1 MPEHETLRP
10 LSDSQMELLEEATA
24 SYQAAV
30 TPAVARYLHERG
42 IGREEAVTNRL
53 GVVRNPFPGHG
64 KFQDFLA
71 IPYLDKDGRPLTI
84 RFRCLLSDQHNCR
97 DLYHGK
103 YMTVADDIPRMY
115 GIGSVFEA
123 DDEIHVTEG
132 ELDRIILRKLGLP
145 TVGVPGAK
153 MWANRHRR
161 MLAGFSRV
169 YVWADP
175 DDAGAELAAK
185 ITRALRSAKP
195 VRLQQDVTDT
205 YKAGGKEAIFAA
217 LGRETAA

>member
-1 MPEHETLRP
+1 
-10 LSDSQMELLEEATA
+10 MELLEEATSA
-24 SYQAAV
+24 YQAAV
-30 TPAVARYLHERG
+30 TPAVAKYLLERG
-42 IGREEAVTNRL
+42 IGRQEAVTNRL
-53 GVVRNPFPGHG
+53 GVVSNPFPGHG
-64 KFQDFLA
+64 KFQNFLA
-71 IPYLDKDGRPLTI
+71 IPYLDKGGRPLTM
-84 RFRCLLSDQHNCR
+84 RFRCLQDHDCR
-97 DLYHGK
+97 DNFHGK
-103 YMTVADDIPRMY
+103 YMTIADDIPRMY
-115 GIGSVFEA
+115 GIGSIFEA
-123 DDEIHVTEG
+123 ADEIHVTEG

-205 YKAGGKEAIFAA
+205 YMAGGKEAIFAA